1 MEYYTTQ
8 EINENFD
15 REKRTKIAR
24 LIWKKPTF
32 INTVISIIRRE
43 K

>member
-24 LIWKKPTF
+24 LIWKKPTL
-32 INTVISIIRRE
+32 IDICLSIIR
-43 K
+43 KDK